1 MFTILAIKEKQI
13 KITLRFY
20 ITPVTI
26 FTIKN
31 TTNDK
36 CWRGYREKG
45 TLYTAGGNV
54 S

>member
-26 FTIKN
+26 SSRTPP
-31 TTNDK
+31 TTNVGEDIGK
-36 CWRGYREKG
+36 KEPY
-45 TLYTAGGNV
+45 TLLVGM
-54 S
+54 